1 MCIELLEKK
10 FAEYGLSLQKLIVG
24 IMNDGASVMKK
35 ARRLLPV
42 NQPDVQLAKVLY
54 QKQDIEK
61 QDPQFDEDEQSEE
74 HDFSESNSYKDE
86 DFSDNEELLDLEAS
100 HRH

>member
-1 MCIELLEKK
+1 
-10 FAEYGLSLQKLIVG
+10 
-24 IMNDGASVMKK
+24 MNDGASVMKK
-35 ARRLLPV
+35 TGRLLPV
-42 NQPDVQLAKVLY
+42 NQPLCFAHGVQLAKVLY

-61 QDPQFDEDEQSEE
+61 QDQQFDEDEQWEE

-100 HRH
+100 YRH